1 MHFALRC
8 NFAKPFGVL
17 SSHSPQMNL
26 VIDIGNTMTKAALF
40 EQRRL
45 VSSLF
50 FPKKELSQ
58 LAAFVSHYHIDGCI
72 VSAVSEEGEALTNLL
87 GSLGTDIVRLS
98 GTTPIPFCNLY
109 KTPATLGSDRIA
121 AVAGAQAL
129 YPEQNVLIVDLGT
142 CITFDMLNSK
152 GQYVGGNISLGFGM
166 RFKALHE
173 HTARLPLVDS
183 VGVRPPLGY
192 DTETAIR
199 SGVVRGIQHE
209 IEGYIAEIAKHYET
223 LRVVLTGGRAS
234 TIDVAGMESKAQIE
248 ICEHLVEHGLNEILI
263 YNQRNL
269 TLQI

>member
-1 MHFALRC
+1 
-8 NFAKPFGVL
+8 
-17 SSHSPQMNL
+17 MNL

-58 LAAFVSHYHIDGCI
+58 LAALVSHYHIDGCI

-87 GSLGTDIVRLS
+87 DSLGTDIMRLS

-209 IEGYIAEIAKHYET
+209 I
-223 LRVVLTGGRAS
+223 RVVLTGGRAS